1 MDLNNA
7 YKYCPRCGGKLFEKQ
22 LKKGEPPRL
31 VCSACEFVYFLDP
44 KVAACVIT
52 EIDRQIVL
60 LKRGIPPQKGKWV
73 IPGGFVDLGETVP
86 AAAIR
91 ETWEEVRLK
100 VKPNALVGVYS
111 YPGKPVVVIVYAA
124 RVIGGTLQAADEAL
138 EVNLFTPEDIPW
150 EQLAF
155 SSTRDALHDYFETHY
170 PEAYSQLTADG
181 QTEGHRAGEKQ

>member
-1 MDLNNA
+1 MYLNTV
-7 YKYCPRCGGKLFEKQ
+7 YKYCPRCGGKLSKKH
-22 LKKGEPPRL
+22 LKKGEPERL

-52 EIDRQIVL
+52 EIDHRIVL
-60 LKRGIPPQKGKWV
+60 VKRAIPPQRGKWV

-100 VKPNALVGVYS
+100 VELNALVGVYS
-111 YPGKPVVVIVYAA
+111 YPGKPVVVIIYAA
-124 RVIGGTLQAADEAL
+124 KVIGGTLQAADEAL
-138 EVNLFTPEDIPW
+138 EAGLFTPADIPW

-155 SSTRDALHDYFETHY
+155 SSTRDALHDYFEIHY
-170 PEAYSQLTADG
+170 PEANRQIKY
-181 QTEGHRAGEKQ
+181 R